1 MKMMEKRMNDNMLLF
16 RSYKAL
22 IIYILKIIIL
32 ILWDFIH
39 QNNRFNILFILN
51 IFIDNYLL
59 FIIYLIVS

>member
-1 MKMMEKRMNDNMLLF
+1 MKMMEKRMDDYMLLF

-39 QNNRFNILFILN
+39 QNNRF
-51 IFIDNYLL
+51 
-59 FIIYLIVS
+59 